1 VPISATEIGIFLI
14 SIKKR
19 VLILKNTVRVIL
31 FLTVLVVLG
40 LFFKEY
46 LKGGV
51 FGFLSLLIS
60 LSVIFIAFVIFLE
73 NRHPTQTLTWL
84 VVLGSFPL
92 VGFIFY
98 LLFGRNHRKERMY
111 RKKYFLDKQAY
122 LTVEGEDD
130 PRSEEK
136 IGLMAEH
143 QARLFSLAQK
153 LGNSPISFDTTTKVL
168 TNGEE
173 TFQHILEQLNRAR
186 HHIHLEYYIVR
197 HDHIGQEI
205 KKVLIEKASQGVKV
219 RFLYDA
225 VGSWQLS
232 KGYINEL
239 KAAGVETVCFGPVKV
254 PFLNNK
260 FNFRNHRK
268 IIVID
273 GTVGFV
279 GGLNIGDEYL
289 GRNQSIGY
297 WRDTHLMLR
306 GEAVRTLQLIF
317 LQDWYY
323 MTNHSFLTAEYLSPQ
338 IDDKSH
344 GGVQLIAG
352 GPDTEWS
359 VIKNIFFSMIASA
372 KESVWIASP
381 YFIPDEDIFS
391 AIKVAALSGID
402 VRLLV
407 PNRPDK
413 RIVFHASRSYFPE
426 LLEAGVK
433 VYEYE
438 RGFMHS
444 KIIIVDRELASIGTA
459 NMDMRSFHLNF
470 EVNAFLFRTKST
482 EKLVDE
488 YLNDLNYAKQ
498 LELASFNKRHIGLRL
513 YESTA
518 RLMSPLL

>member
-1 VPISATEIGIFLI
+1 MKIIWQVST
-14 SIKKR
+14 
-19 VLILKNTVRVIL
+19 LKNTVRVII
-31 FLTVLVVLG
+31 FLGVLSVL
-40 LFFKEY
+40 LFFFNDQ
-46 LKGGV
+46 LASGI
-51 FGFLSLLIS
+51 FGFLSVLVT
-60 LSVIFIAFVIFLE
+60 LSVIFIAFVIFFE

-98 LLFGRNHRKERMY
+98 ILFGRNYRKEKMF
-111 RKKYFLDKQAY
+111 RKKYFLDKQAF

-136 IGLMAEH
+136 LSLMREH
-143 QARLFSLAQK
+143 QGKLFNLAQK
-153 LGNSPISFDTTTKVL
+153 LGNSPISFDTSTKIL

-173 TFQHILEQLNRAR
+173 TFHHILEQLKKAR

-205 KKVLIEKASQGVKV
+205 KDLLIEKAQQGVKI

-232 KGYINEL
+232 KSYIKDLRN
-239 KAAGVETVCFGPVKV
+239 AGIEMVTFGPVKL

-268 IIVID
+268 MIIID
-273 GTVGFV
+273 GTIGFV

-289 GRNQSIGY
+289 GRDKTIGF

-338 IDDKSH
+338 NDNESH

-352 GPDTEWS
+352 GPDNEWS

-372 KESVWIASP
+372 EKTVWIASP

-391 AIKVAALSGID
+391 AIKVAALSGVD

-407 PNRPDK
+407 PNKPDK

-433 VYEYE
+433 VYEYQ

-444 KIIIVDRELASIGTA
+444 KIVIVDHELASIGTS

-482 EKLVDE
+482 QKLVAE
-488 YLNDLNYAKQ
+488 YINDLEYSIQ
-498 LELASFNKRHIGLRL
+498 LDKKTFQERHLGLRVL
-513 YESTA
+513 ESTA
-518 RLMSPLL
+518 RLLSPLL

>member
-1 VPISATEIGIFLI
+1 MKNTVRIGIFL
-14 SIKKR
+14 ST
-19 VLILKNTVRVIL
+19 LAILL
-31 FLTVLVVLG
+31 FI
-40 LFFKEY
+40 FKEY
-46 LKGGV
+46 LYSGF
-51 FGFLSLLIS
+51 FGFLSLLIT
-60 LSVIFIAFVIFLE
+60 LSVIFIGFVIFLE
-73 NRHPTQTLTWL
+73 NRHPTQTITWL

-92 VGFIFY
+92 IGFIFY
-98 LLFGRNHRKERMY
+98 LLFGRNYRKEKMY
-111 RKKYFLDKQAY
+111 RKKYFLDKQAF
-122 LTVEGEDD
+122 LTVEGMND

-136 IGLMAEH
+136 LQLMGEH
-143 QARLFSLAQK
+143 QARMFALAQK
-153 LGNSPISFDTTTKVL
+153 LGNSPISFDTSTKIL

-173 TFQHILEQLNRAR
+173 TFKHILEQLAKAR
-186 HHIHLEYYIVR
+186 HHIHMEYYIVR
-197 HDHIGQEI
+197 HDDIGQEI
-205 KKVLIEKASQGVKV
+205 KKLLIEKAVQGVKI

-225 VGSWQLS
+225 VGSWKLS
-232 KGYINEL
+232 DAYINDL
-239 KAAGVETVCFGPVKV
+239 KRAGIETVCFGPVRL

-273 GTVGFV
+273 GTIGFV

-289 GRNQSIGY
+289 GRNQNYGF

-306 GEAVRTLQLIF
+306 GEAVRSLQLIF

-338 IDDKSH
+338 IDDDNH

-352 GPDTEWS
+352 GPDNEWS
-359 VIKNIFFSMIASA
+359 VIKNIFFAMITSA

-391 AIKVAALSGID
+391 AIKVAALSGVD

-444 KIIIVDRELASIGTA
+444 KIVIVDYELASIGTS

-470 EVNAFLFRTKST
+470 EVNAFLYRTTST
-482 EKLVDE
+482 QQLVTE
-488 YLNDLNYAKQ
+488 YLNDLQYANQ
-498 LELASFNKRHIGLRL
+498 LDLNTFNKRHLGLRL
-513 YESTA
+513 LESTS
-518 RLMSPLL
+518 RLLSPLL

>member
-1 VPISATEIGIFLI
+1 VG
-14 SIKKR
+14 K
-19 VLILKNTVRVIL
+19 LKNTVRLIL
-31 FLTVLVVLG
+31 FIFVLSIL
-40 LFFKEY
+40 LFFFKDQFQ
-46 LKGGV
+46 GGV
-51 FGFLSLLIS
+51 FGFLSVFIS
-60 LSVIFIAFVIFLE
+60 LSVIVMGFAIFLE
-73 NRHPTQTLTWL
+73 NRHPTQTITWL
-84 VVLGSFPL
+84 VVLGAFPL

-98 LLFGRNHRKERMY
+98 LLFGRNYRKERMY
-111 RKKYFLDKQAY
+111 RKKYFLDKQAF
-122 LTVEGEDD
+122 LTVEGDED

-136 IGLMAEH
+136 LRLMGAH
-143 QARLFSLAQK
+143 QGKLFNLAQK
-153 LGNSPISFDTTTKVL
+153 LGNSPISFDTATKIL
-168 TNGEE
+168 SNGDE
-173 TFQHILEQLNRAR
+173 TFRHIIGELKRAK
-186 HHIHLEYYIVR
+186 HHIHMEYYIVR
-197 HDHIGQEI
+197 HDAIGQEI
-205 KKVLIEKASQGVKV
+205 KEILLAKAEEGVKV

-232 KGYINEL
+232 KKYINEM
-239 KAAGVETVCFGPVKV
+239 KNAGIETVAFGPVKL

-289 GRNQSIGY
+289 GRSEEFGF
-297 WRDTHLMLR
+297 WRDTHLMLK
-306 GEAVRTLQLIF
+306 GEAVRSLQLIF

-338 IDDKSH
+338 LDHKNH

-352 GPDTEWS
+352 GPDNEWS

-372 KESVWIASP
+372 EKSVWIASP

-433 VYEYE
+433 IYEYG

-444 KIIIVDRELASIGTA
+444 KIVIVDSELASIGTS

-470 EVNAFLFRTKST
+470 EVNAFLFRTRST
-482 EKLVDE
+482 QELVDE
-488 YLNDLNYAKQ
+488 YLNDIDYAVQ
-498 LELASFNKRHIGLRL
+498 LDLQTFGKRKFGIRL
-513 YESTA
+513 LESTA
-518 RLMSPLL
+518 RLLSPLL

>member
-1 VPISATEIGIFLI
+1 M
-14 SIKKR
+14 
-19 VLILKNTVRVIL
+19 KNTFRVIL
-31 FLTVLVVLG
+31 FLSVLSSLLFLFKDRLESGVL
-40 LFFKEY
+40 
-46 LKGGV
+46 
-51 FGFLSLLIS
+51 GFLSVLIT
-60 LSVIFIAFVIFLE
+60 LSVIFIGFVIFLE
-73 NRHPTQTLTWL
+73 NRHPTQTITWL

-98 LLFGRNHRKERMY
+98 LLFGRNYRKEKMF
-111 RKKYFLDKQAY
+111 RKKYFLDKQAF

-130 PRSEEK
+130 PRNEEK
-136 IGLMAEH
+136 RKLMGEH
-143 QARLFSLAQK
+143 QGTLFTLAQK
-153 LGNSPISFDTTTKVL
+153 LGNSPISFDTATKVL

-173 TFQHILEQLNRAR
+173 TFRHIIAELKRAR

-197 HDHIGQEI
+197 HDQIGQEI
-205 KKVLIEKASQGVKV
+205 KNILIEKAREGVKI
-219 RFLYDA
+219 RFMFDA
-225 VGSWQLS
+225 VGSWKLS
-232 KGYINEL
+232 SAYIHDL
-239 KAAGVETVCFGPVKV
+239 KNAGIEALPFGPVKL

-289 GRNQSIGY
+289 GRDKDIGF

-338 IDDKSH
+338 VDDRSH

-352 GPDTEWS
+352 GPDNEWS
-359 VIKNIFFSMIASA
+359 VIKNIFFSMISTA
-372 KESVWIASP
+372 KKSVWIASP

-391 AIKVAALSGID
+391 AIKIAALSGID

-444 KIIIVDRELASIGTA
+444 KIVIVDGELASIGTS

-470 EVNAFLFRTKST
+470 EVNAFLFKTKST
-482 EKLVDE
+482 QKLVAE
-488 YLNDLNYAKQ
+488 FINDLDYSKL
-498 LELASFNKRHIGLRL
+498 LEYKTFQERHLGFKLL
-513 YESTA
+513 ESTA
-518 RLMSPLL
+518 RLLSPLL

>member
-1 VPISATEIGIFLI
+1 MRT
-14 SIKKR
+14 
-19 VLILKNTVRVIL
+19 LKNTVRVIL
-31 FLTVLVVLG
+31 FVLVLSLL
-40 LFFKEY
+40 LFFFRDQLEN
-46 LKGGV
+46 GV
-51 FGFLSLLIS
+51 LGFLSVLIS
-60 LSVIFIAFVIFLE
+60 LSVIFIGFVIFLE
-73 NRHPTQTLTWL
+73 NRHPTQTITWL

-98 LLFGRNHRKERMY
+98 LLFGRNYRKERMF
-111 RKKYFLDKQAY
+111 RKKYFLDKQAF
-122 LTVEGEDD
+122 LSIEGEED
-130 PRSEEK
+130 PRSDEK
-136 IGLMAEH
+136 LRLMGEH
-143 QARLFSLAQK
+143 QGKLFKLAQK
-153 LGNSPISFDTTTKVL
+153 LGNSPISFDTATKVL

-173 TFQHILEQLNRAR
+173 TFQHIIAELKRAR

-197 HDHIGQEI
+197 HDQIGQEI
-205 KKVLIEKASQGVKV
+205 KNILIEKASQGVKV
-219 RFLYDA
+219 RFMYDA

-232 KGYINEL
+232 KSYINEL
-239 KAAGVETVCFGPVKV
+239 KNAGIETVSFGPVRL

-273 GTVGFV
+273 GNIGFV

-289 GRNQSIGY
+289 GRNKEIGF

-338 IDDKSH
+338 IDHESH

-352 GPDTEWS
+352 GPDNEWS
-359 VIKNIFFSMIASA
+359 VIKNIFFSMISA
-372 KESVWIASP
+372 ARESVWIASP

-391 AIKVAALSGID
+391 ALKVAALSGID

-426 LLEAGVK
+426 LMAAGVK
-433 VYEYE
+433 VFEYE

-444 KIIIVDRELASIGTA
+444 KIIIVDGELASIGTS

-482 EKLVDE
+482 LKLVEE
-488 YLNDLNYAKQ
+488 YLNDLKHSKQ
-498 LELASFNKRHIGLRL
+498 IDLETFQQRHIGYRL
-513 YESTA
+513 LESTA
-518 RLMSPLL
+518 RLLSPLL

>member
-1 VPISATEIGIFLI
+1 M
-14 SIKKR
+14 
-19 VLILKNTVRVIL
+19 KNTVRVVIFLLVLSIL
-31 FLTVLVVLG
+31 
-40 LFFKEY
+40 LFAFKNQLESGI
-46 LKGGV
+46 L
-51 FGFLSLLIS
+51 GFLSVMIS
-60 LSVIFIAFVIFLE
+60 LSVIFIGFVIFLE
-73 NRHPTQTLTWL
+73 NRHPTQTITWL

-98 LLFGRNHRKERMY
+98 LLFGRNYRKERMF
-111 RKKYFLDKQAY
+111 RKKYFLDKQAF
-122 LTVEGEDD
+122 LTIEGEND

-136 IGLMAEH
+136 LQLMGEH
-143 QARLFSLAQK
+143 QGKLFMLAQK
-153 LGNSPISFDTTTKVL
+153 LGNSPISFDTATKVL

-173 TFQHILEQLNRAR
+173 TFSHIMEELKRAR
-186 HHIHLEYYIVR
+186 HHIHLEYYIIR
-197 HDHIGQEI
+197 HDQIGQEI
-205 KKVLIEKASQGVKV
+205 KNILIEKANQGVKV
-219 RFLYDA
+219 RFMYDA
-225 VGSWQLS
+225 VGSWKLS
-232 KGYINEL
+232 KAYINDL
-239 KAAGVETVCFGPVKV
+239 KNAGIETVPFGPVKL

-273 GTVGFV
+273 GNIGFV

-289 GRNQSIGY
+289 GRNKDIGF

-338 IDDKSH
+338 IDHKSH

-352 GPDTEWS
+352 GPDNEWS
-359 VIKNIFFSMIASA
+359 VIKNIFFSMIGSA
-372 KESVWIASP
+372 RKSVWIASP

-433 VYEYE
+433 VFEYE

-444 KIIIVDRELASIGTA
+444 KIVIVDGELASIGTS

-482 EKLVDE
+482 QKLVAE
-488 YLNDLNYAKQ
+488 YLNDIEFAIQ
-498 LELASFNKRHIGLRL
+498 LDLKTFQQRHLGYRL
-513 YESTA
+513 LESTA
-518 RLMSPLL
+518 RLLSPLL

>member
-1 VPISATEIGIFLI
+1 MFI
-14 SIKKR
+14 
-19 VLILKNTVRVIL
+19 
-31 FLTVLVVLG
+31 VVLTG
-40 LFFKEY
+40 LVFVFKDDV
-46 LKGGV
+46 KGGI
-51 FGFLSLLIS
+51 FGFLSLLIT
-60 LSVIFIAFVIFLE
+60 LSVIFIGFVIFLE

-111 RKKYFLDKQAY
+111 RKKYFLDKQTF
-122 LTVEGEDD
+122 LSVEGENDA
-130 PRSEEK
+130 RSEEK
-136 IGLMAEH
+136 IIHLGEH
-143 QARLFSLAQK
+143 QSRLFRLAQK
-153 LGNSPISFDTTTKVL
+153 LGNSPISFDTATKTL
-168 TNGEE
+168 TNGQE
-173 TFQHILEQLNRAR
+173 TFDHIMEELKKAR

-197 HDHIGQEI
+197 DDDLGKKI
-205 KKVLIEKASQGVKV
+205 KDILIERAHNGVKV

-225 VGSWQLS
+225 VGSWRLS
-232 KGYINEL
+232 KKYIADLRN
-239 KAAGVETVCFGPVKV
+239 AGIETVPFGPVKL
-254 PFLNNK
+254 PFLNSK

-273 GTVGFV
+273 GNVGFV

-289 GRNQSIGY
+289 GLDKHIGF
-297 WRDTHLMLR
+297 WRDTHLMLK

-323 MTNHSFLTAEYLSPQ
+323 MTNFSFLTAEYLSPQ
-338 IDDKSH
+338 PSDQSH

-352 GPDTEWS
+352 GPDNEWS
-359 VIKNIFFSMIASA
+359 VIKNIFFAMITSA
-372 KESVWIASP
+372 EKSVWIASP

-433 VYEYE
+433 IYQYQ

-444 KIIIVDRELASIGTA
+444 KIVIVDHELASIGTS

-470 EVNAFLFRTKST
+470 EVNAFLYRTKST
-482 EKLVDE
+482 QKLVSQ
-488 YLNDLNYAKQ
+488 YLNDLEYAEQ
-498 LELASFNKRHIGLRL
+498 LDLQTFEKRNIGIRIL
-513 YESTA
+513 ESTS
-518 RLMSPLL
+518 RLLSPLL

>member
-1 VPISATEIGIFLI
+1 MVV
-14 SIKKR
+14 IK
-19 VLILKNTVRVIL
+19 LKNTVRVII
-31 FLTVLVVLG
+31 FLSVLSILMF
-40 LFFKEY
+40 FFKEY

-51 FGFLSLLIS
+51 FGFLSLLIT

-73 NRHPTQTLTWL
+73 NRHPTQTITWL

-98 LLFGRNHRKERMY
+98 LLFGRNYRKEKMY
-111 RKKYFLDKQAY
+111 RKKYFLDKQAF

-136 IGLMAEH
+136 LSLMGEH
-143 QARLFSLAQK
+143 QGKLFTLAQK
-153 LGNSPISFDTTTKVL
+153 LGNSPISFDTSTKIL

-173 TFQHILEQLNRAR
+173 TFHHILEQLKRAR
-186 HHIHLEYYIVR
+186 HHIHMEYYIVR

-205 KKVLIEKASQGVKV
+205 KKILIEKAIEGVKI

-225 VGSWQLS
+225 VGSWKLS
-232 KGYINEL
+232 KKYIIDLRN
-239 KAAGVETVCFGPVKV
+239 AGIETVSFGPVKL

-273 GTVGFV
+273 GTIGFV

-289 GRNQSIGY
+289 GRNSSIGF
-297 WRDTHLMLR
+297 WRDTHLLLR

-338 IDDKSH
+338 VDNKSH

-391 AIKVAALSGID
+391 AIKIAALSGID

-444 KIIIVDRELASIGTA
+444 KIVIVDHELASIGTS

-482 EKLVDE
+482 QKLVTE
-488 YLNDLNYAKQ
+488 YLNDLEYAKQ
-498 LELASFNKRHIGLRL
+498 LDLVTFKKRHFGLRL
-513 YESTA
+513 IESTA
-518 RLMSPLL
+518 RLLSPLL

>member
-1 VPISATEIGIFLI
+1 MFLLVL
-14 SIKKR
+14 SI
-19 VLILKNTVRVIL
+19 LM
-31 FLTVLVVLG
+31 
-40 LFFKEY
+40 FFFREY
-46 LKGGV
+46 LQGGI
-51 FGFLSLLIS
+51 FGFLSLLIT
-60 LSVIFIAFVIFLE
+60 LSVIFIGFVIFLE
-73 NRHPTQTLTWL
+73 NRHPTQTITWL

-92 VGFIFY
+92 VGFFFY
-98 LLFGRNHRKERMY
+98 LLFGRNYRKEKMY
-111 RKKYFLDKQAY
+111 RKKYFLDKQAF
-122 LTVEGEDD
+122 LTVEGEND

-136 IGLMAEH
+136 LGLMAEH
-143 QARLFSLAQK
+143 QARLFTLAQK
-153 LGNSPISFDTTTKVL
+153 LGNSPISFDTATKVL

-173 TFQHILEQLNRAR
+173 TFHHILEQLNKAR
-186 HHIHLEYYIVR
+186 HHIHIEYYIVR
-197 HDHIGQEI
+197 DDRIGQEI
-205 KKVLIEKASQGVKV
+205 KEILINKAAQGVKV

-225 VGSWQLS
+225 VGSWKLS
-232 KGYINEL
+232 KKYINDL
-239 KAAGVETVCFGPVKV
+239 KNAGIETVCFGPVKL

-273 GTVGFV
+273 GMIGFV

-289 GRNQSIGY
+289 GRNDTYGF

-306 GEAVRTLQLIF
+306 GEAVRSLQLIF

-338 IDDKSH
+338 IDEKNH

-352 GPDTEWS
+352 GPDNEWS
-359 VIKNIFFSMIASA
+359 VIKNIFFSMITSA

-391 AIKVAALSGID
+391 ALKVAALSGID

-444 KIIIVDRELASIGTA
+444 KIVIVDHELASIGTS

-482 EKLVDE
+482 QKLVAE
-488 YLNDLNYAKQ
+488 YINDLEYAKQ
-498 LELASFNKRHIGLRL
+498 LDLISFRKRHIGLRL
-513 YESTA
+513 IESTA
-518 RLMSPLL
+518 RLLSPLL

>member
-1 VPISATEIGIFLI
+1 M
-14 SIKKR
+14 
-19 VLILKNTVRVIL
+19 KNTVRVVL
-31 FLTVLVVLG
+31 FVIIISVLMLIFKDHIKGG
-40 LFFKEY
+40 LF
-46 LKGGV
+46 GV
-51 FGFLSLLIS
+51 FSLFIS
-60 LSVIFIAFVIFLE
+60 LSVIFIGFVIFLE
-73 NRHPTQTLTWL
+73 NRHPTQTITWL
-84 VVLGSFPL
+84 VVLGGFPL

-98 LLFGRNHRKERMY
+98 LLFGRNYRKEKMF
-111 RKKYFLDKQAY
+111 RKKYFLDKQAF
-122 LTVEGEDD
+122 LNVEGEND
-130 PRSEEK
+130 PRSREK
-136 IGLMAEH
+136 LSLMREH
-143 QARLFSLAQK
+143 QGKLFSLAQK
-153 LGNSPISFDTTTKVL
+153 LGNSPISFDTSTKIL

-173 TFQHILEQLNRAR
+173 TFQHILEELKRAK

-197 HDHIGQEI
+197 NDAIGQEI
-205 KKVLIEKASQGVKV
+205 KEILVEKAMQGVKV
-219 RFLYDA
+219 RFLFDA

-232 KGYINEL
+232 KKYIADLRN
-239 KAAGVETVCFGPVKV
+239 AGIETVSFGPVKL

-273 GTVGFV
+273 GTIGFV

-289 GRNQSIGY
+289 GRVKSIGF
-297 WRDTHLMLR
+297 WRDTHLMVK

-338 IDDKSH
+338 LDNKSH

-352 GPDTEWS
+352 GPDNEWS

-372 KESVWIASP
+372 EKSVWIASP

-444 KIIIVDRELASIGTA
+444 KIIIVDEELASIGTA

-470 EVNAFLFRTKST
+470 EVNAFLFRTKSAQ
-482 EKLVDE
+482 KLVDE
-488 YLNDLNYAKQ
+488 YENDLKFAKQ
-498 LELASFNKRHIGLRL
+498 LELKTFQKRHLGLRL
-513 YESTA
+513 LESTA

>member
-1 VPISATEIGIFLI
+1 MF
-14 SIKKR
+14 
-19 VLILKNTVRVIL
+19 
-31 FLTVLVVLG
+31 
-40 LFFKEY
+40 
-46 LKGGV
+46 
-51 FGFLSLLIS
+51 
-60 LSVIFIAFVIFLE
+60 
-73 NRHPTQTLTWL
+73 
-84 VVLGSFPL
+84 
-92 VGFIFY
+92 
-98 LLFGRNHRKERMY
+98 
-111 RKKYFLDKQAY
+111 RKKYFLDKQAF
-122 LTVEGEDD
+122 LSIEGEED
-130 PRSEEK
+130 PRSDEK
-136 IGLMAEH
+136 LRLMGEH
-143 QARLFSLAQK
+143 QGKLFKLAQK
-153 LGNSPISFDTTTKVL
+153 LGNSPISFDTATKVL

-173 TFQHILEQLNRAR
+173 TFQHIIAELKRAR

-197 HDHIGQEI
+197 HDQIGQEI
-205 KKVLIEKASQGVKV
+205 KNILIEKASQGVKV
-219 RFLYDA
+219 RFMYDA

-232 KGYINEL
+232 KSYINEL
-239 KAAGVETVCFGPVKV
+239 KNAGIETVSFGPVRL

-273 GTVGFV
+273 GNIGFV

-289 GRNQSIGY
+289 GRNKEIGF

-338 IDDKSH
+338 IDHESH

-352 GPDTEWS
+352 GPDNEWS
-359 VIKNIFFSMIASA
+359 VIKNIFFSMISA
-372 KESVWIASP
+372 ARESVWIASP

-391 AIKVAALSGID
+391 ALKVAALSGID

-426 LLEAGVK
+426 LMAAGVK
-433 VYEYE
+433 VFEYE

-444 KIIIVDRELASIGTA
+444 KIIIVDGELASIGTS

-482 EKLVDE
+482 LKLVEE
-488 YLNDLNYAKQ
+488 YLNDLKHSKQ
-498 LELASFNKRHIGLRL
+498 IDLETFQQRHIGYRL
-513 YESTA
+513 LESTA
-518 RLMSPLL
+518 RLLSPLL

>member
-1 VPISATEIGIFLI
+1 M
-14 SIKKR
+14 
-19 VLILKNTVRVIL
+19 KNTVRVIL
-31 FLTVLVVLG
+31 FVLVLSLL
-40 LFFKEY
+40 LFFFRDQLEN
-46 LKGGV
+46 GV
-51 FGFLSLLIS
+51 LGFLSVLIS
-60 LSVIFIAFVIFLE
+60 LSVIFIGFVIFLE
-73 NRHPTQTLTWL
+73 NRHPTQTITWL

-98 LLFGRNHRKERMY
+98 LLFGRNYRKERMF
-111 RKKYFLDKQAY
+111 RKKYFLDKQAF
-122 LTVEGEDD
+122 LSIEGEED
-130 PRSEEK
+130 PRSDEK
-136 IGLMAEH
+136 LRLMGEH
-143 QARLFSLAQK
+143 QGKLFKLAQK
-153 LGNSPISFDTTTKVL
+153 LGNSPISFDTATKVL

-173 TFQHILEQLNRAR
+173 TFQHIIAELKRAR

-197 HDHIGQEI
+197 HDQIGQEI
-205 KKVLIEKASQGVKV
+205 KNILIEKASQGVKV
-219 RFLYDA
+219 RFMYDA

-232 KGYINEL
+232 KSYINEL
-239 KAAGVETVCFGPVKV
+239 KNAGIETVSFGPVRL

-273 GTVGFV
+273 GNIGFV

-289 GRNQSIGY
+289 GRNKEIGF

-338 IDDKSH
+338 IDHESH

-352 GPDTEWS
+352 GPDNEWS
-359 VIKNIFFSMIASA
+359 VIKNIFFSMISA
-372 KESVWIASP
+372 ARESVWIASP

-391 AIKVAALSGID
+391 ALKVAALSGID

-426 LLEAGVK
+426 LMAAGVK
-433 VYEYE
+433 VFEYE

-444 KIIIVDRELASIGTA
+444 KIIIVDGELASIGTS

-482 EKLVDE
+482 LKLVEE
-488 YLNDLNYAKQ
+488 YLNDLKHSKQ
-498 LELASFNKRHIGLRL
+498 IDLETFQQRHIGYRL
-513 YESTA
+513 LESTA
-518 RLMSPLL
+518 RLLSPLL

>member
-1 VPISATEIGIFLI
+1 M
-14 SIKKR
+14 
-19 VLILKNTVRVIL
+19 RVIL
-31 FLTVLVVLG
+31 FLAVLSG
-40 LFFKEY
+40 LLFLFKDQLES
-46 LKGGV
+46 GI
-51 FGFLSLLIS
+51 FGFLSVLIT
-60 LSVIFIAFVIFLE
+60 LSVIFIGFVIFFE
-73 NRHPTQTLTWL
+73 NRHPTQTITWL

-92 VGFIFY
+92 IGFIFY
-98 LLFGRNHRKERMY
+98 LLFGRNYRKEKMF
-111 RKKYFLDKQAY
+111 RKKYFLDKQAF

-130 PRSEEK
+130 PRGQEK
-136 IGLMAEH
+136 LNLMGQH
-143 QARLFSLAQK
+143 QGKLFKLAQK
-153 LGNSPISFDTTTKVL
+153 LGNSPISFDTATKVL

-173 TFQHILEQLNRAR
+173 TFQHIIEQLKRAR

-197 HDHIGQEI
+197 HDLIGQEI
-205 KKVLIEKASQGVKV
+205 KEILIQKASEGVKI
-219 RFLYDA
+219 RFLFDA
-225 VGSWQLS
+225 VGSWHLS
-232 KGYINEL
+232 KNYITALRN
-239 KAAGVETVCFGPVKV
+239 AGIEAVSFGPVKL

-273 GTVGFV
+273 GNIGFV

-289 GRNQSIGY
+289 GRNKEIGF
-297 WRDTHLMLR
+297 WRDTHLMLK

-338 IDDKSH
+338 IDHKHH

-352 GPDTEWS
+352 GPDNEWS

-372 KESVWIASP
+372 EKSVWIASP

-391 AIKVAALSGID
+391 AIKVAALSGVD

-433 VYEYE
+433 VYEYQH
-438 RGFMHS
+438 GFMHS
-444 KIIIVDRELASIGTA
+444 KIVIVDNELASIGTS

-482 EKLVDE
+482 EELVEE
-488 YLNDLNYAKQ
+488 YINDLKFARQ
-498 LELASFNKRHIGLRL
+498 LDLETFQQRHIGFRIL
-513 YESTA
+513 ESTA
-518 RLMSPLL
+518 RLLSPLL

>member
-1 VPISATEIGIFLI
+1 M
-14 SIKKR
+14 
-19 VLILKNTVRVIL
+19 KNTVRVVL
-31 FLTVLVVLG
+31 FLAILSG
-40 LFFKEY
+40 LLFYFKDQLES
-46 LKGGV
+46 GI
-51 FGFLSLLIS
+51 FGFLSVLIT
-60 LSVIFIAFVIFLE
+60 LSVIFIGFVIFFE
-73 NRHPTQTLTWL
+73 NRHPTQTITWL

-92 VGFIFY
+92 IGFIFY
-98 LLFGRNHRKERMY
+98 LLFGRNYRKERMF
-111 RKKYFLDKQAY
+111 RKKYFLDKQAF

-130 PRSEEK
+130 LRSQEK
-136 IGLMAEH
+136 LSLMGQH
-143 QARLFSLAQK
+143 QGKLFRLAQK
-153 LGNSPISFDTTTKVL
+153 LGNSPISFDTSTKVL

-173 TFQHILEQLNRAR
+173 TFRHITEQLKRAR

-197 HDHIGQEI
+197 HDLIGQEI
-205 KKVLIEKASQGVKV
+205 KEILIQKASEGVKI
-219 RFLYDA
+219 RFLFDA

-232 KGYINEL
+232 KSYINDL
-239 KAAGVETVCFGPVKV
+239 RNAGIEAVSFGPVKL

-273 GTVGFV
+273 GTIGFV

-289 GRNQSIGY
+289 GRNEEIGF
-297 WRDTHLMLR
+297 WRDTHLMLK

-338 IDDKSH
+338 LDNKRH

-352 GPDTEWS
+352 GPDNEWS

-372 KESVWIASP
+372 EKSVWIASP

-391 AIKVAALSGID
+391 AIKVAALSGVD

-444 KIIIVDRELASIGTA
+444 KIIIVDNELASIGTS

-482 EKLVDE
+482 EELVEE
-488 YLNDLNYAKQ
+488 YTNDLKYARQ
-498 LELASFNKRHIGLRL
+498 LDMKTFQQRHIGFRIL
-513 YESTA
+513 ESTA
-518 RLMSPLL
+518 RLLSPLL

>member
-1 VPISATEIGIFLI
+1 M
-14 SIKKR
+14 R
-19 VLILKNTVRVIL
+19 LKNTVRVVL
-31 FLTVLVVLG
+31 FLLVLSILM
-40 LFFKEY
+40 FFFREY
-46 LKGGV
+46 LQGGI
-51 FGFLSLLIS
+51 FGFLSLLIT
-60 LSVIFIAFVIFLE
+60 LSVIFIGFVIFLE
-73 NRHPTQTLTWL
+73 NRHPTQTITWL

-92 VGFIFY
+92 VGFFFY
-98 LLFGRNHRKERMY
+98 LLFGRNYRKEKMY
-111 RKKYFLDKQAY
+111 RKKYFLDKQAF
-122 LTVEGEDD
+122 LTVEGEND

-136 IGLMAEH
+136 LGLMAEH
-143 QARLFSLAQK
+143 QARLFTLAQK
-153 LGNSPISFDTTTKVL
+153 LGNSPISFDTATKVL

-173 TFQHILEQLNRAR
+173 TFHHILEQLNKAR
-186 HHIHLEYYIVR
+186 HHIHIEYYIVR
-197 HDHIGQEI
+197 DDRIGQEI
-205 KKVLIEKASQGVKV
+205 KEILINKAAQGVKV

-225 VGSWQLS
+225 VGSWKLS
-232 KGYINEL
+232 KKYIDDL
-239 KAAGVETVCFGPVKV
+239 KNAGIETVCFGPVKL

-273 GTVGFV
+273 GMIGFV

-289 GRNQSIGY
+289 GRNDTYGF

-306 GEAVRTLQLIF
+306 GEAVRSLQLIF

-338 IDDKSH
+338 IDEKNH

-352 GPDTEWS
+352 GPDNEWS
-359 VIKNIFFSMIASA
+359 VIKNIFFSMITSA
-372 KESVWIASP
+372 KVSVWIASP

-391 AIKVAALSGID
+391 ALKVAALSGID

-444 KIIIVDRELASIGTA
+444 KIVIVDHELASIGTS

-482 EKLVDE
+482 QKLVAE
-488 YLNDLNYAKQ
+488 YINDLEYAKQ
-498 LELASFNKRHIGLRL
+498 LDLTSFRKRHIGLRL
-513 YESTA
+513 IESTA
-518 RLMSPLL
+518 RLLSPLL